1 MSNLENFSKFAA
13 AKEQRKSCK
22 QAGVRVGI
30 SWALHLLTV
39 PPVVSLVYSAKT
51 DNWTPFLAATGVAVL
66 SAPFALFDFGF
77 TFLLAPPV
85 TSAVLLQTKAGERR
99 RQLGIVGP
107 EEADVLAFSNFQT
120 TEKVEGGK

>member
-1 MSNLENFSKFAA
+1 MIENFAQYAA
-13 AKEQRKSCK
+13 AKEQRKACK

-39 PPVVSLVYSAKT
+39 PPVVSLIYSAKT
-51 DNWTPFLAATGVAVL
+51 ENWAPFAAATGVAVL
-66 SAPFALFDFGF
+66 AAPFALFDLGF
-77 TFLLAPPV
+77 TFLVAPPI

-99 RQLGIVGP
+99 RQLGIAGP

-120 TEKVEGGK
+120 TEKVEK